1 MLSVDTLTASYGR
14 APVLRG
20 ISLHVEPG
28 EVCAILGANGAGKT
42 TLLRAIMG
50 LLPVKPQGR
59 IEGPAGLQLTGMP
72 TFRIA
77 RGGVAY
83 VPEGRGI
90 LNSLTVLENLQLGE
104 ALLRRRDPSARTGM
118 AVDAVL
124 DRFPML
130 RDKRGIHA
138 GLLSGG
144 QQQMLAIG
152 RALLPG
158 PKVLLLDEPSLGLAP
173 LIRGE
178 IAALLREV
186 ADAERVAILAAEQ
199 DITLAQRCA
208 NRAYVL
214 RQGSIVCELA
224 GSGLHDRNAL
234 RRLYLAPGLD
244 AAAPIL
250 FGESPSSLASH

>member
-1 MLSVDTLTASYGR
+1 MLNIDALTASYGR
-14 APVLRG
+14 AAVLHG

-28 EVCAILGANGAGKT
+28 EVCAVLGANGAGKT
-42 TLLRAIMG
+42 TLLRSIMG
-50 LLPVKPQGR
+50 LLPATPQGW
-59 IEGPAGLQLTGMP
+59 IEGPAGLRLTGLP

-77 RGGVAY
+77 RSGVAY

-104 ALLRRRDPSARTGM
+104 ALLQRRDPSARSSAAM
-118 AVDAVL
+118 DAVL
-124 DRFPML
+124 DRFPVL
-130 RDKRGIHA
+130 REKCYIHA

-152 RALLPG
+152 RALLPR

-178 IAALLREV
+178 IAALLREI
-186 ADAERVAILAAEQ
+186 ANRDRVAVLVAEQ

-208 NRAYVL
+208 DRAYVL
-214 RQGSIVCELA
+214 RQGSVVCELA
-224 GSGLHDRNAL
+224 GSGLHDRNGL
-234 RRLYLAPGLD
+234 RALYLGPGLSGRPHPEPHS
-244 AAAPIL
+244 AHPL
-250 FGESPSSLASH
+250 